1 MPDLIKIL
9 PIEVSNKIAAG
20 EVVQRPS
27 SVLKELLENSLDA
40 NSSKIKVIVKNAGK
54 NLIQVI
60 DDGNGMSIKDMHSSF
75 IKHATSKIN
84 SIDDV
89 FSVSSLGF
97 RGEALAA
104 ISSVS
109 MIEMTSNNETDN
121 DGYFIEMNGG
131 KIINEKELSTNKGT
145 SIKVKNI
152 FFNVPARRNFLKS
165 DFVELKHIMNVFYNI
180 AISHNEIEF
189 TFINNDDEVFY
200 LKKESLKKRIISV
213 FGEKIRE
220 NLIPIKENTQIA
232 SLNGFILK
240 PEYSKKSRF
249 NQFIF
254 VNNRAIKSQ
263 FINHSVSSSFDGLL
277 RDGYYPAYFLFVNID
292 PMKIDVNVHPNK
304 TEIKFDD
311 DQSLYSI
318 INSSVKH
325 CLGIYQISPVL
336 DFEKDASM
344 DISYKQINSD
354 PKTPSIEVD
363 SEFNPFKIF
372 NEDNFI
378 KKDSDIDLINNLS
391 NINEEDNSSPKIFQI
406 FNKYIVST
414 SKSSLIIINQNLAH
428 QRILYESLLKS
439 IFETKTE
446 SQKLIFPVE
455 ITLNNSELILFK
467 KSITE
472 FDSLGFEYKLSD
484 SILTVSS
491 VPIQLQNNPIE
502 EIIEEILNDE
512 NDFENSKNL
521 SYSDYFAKKLS
532 KISSIKSGKNLNSN
546 EQEYLVNQLFSCK
559 EPNLSPNNQ
568 QIFITLNKNDIENRF
583 NGKS

>member
-1 MPDLIKIL
+1 MSDIVKIL

-27 SVLKELLENSLDA
+27 SVLKELLENSIDA
-40 NSSKIKVIVKNAGK
+40 NSTKIKVIIKNAGK

-60 DDGNGMSIKDMHSSF
+60 DDGDGMSIKDMHSSF

-89 FSVSSLGF
+89 FSISSMGF

-109 MIEMTSNNETDN
+109 MVEMSSSKVLEN
-121 DGYFIEMNGG
+121 DGYFIEINGG
-131 KIINEKELSTNKGT
+131 KIIKEKESNFDKGT

-165 DFVELKHIMNVFYNI
+165 DFVELRHIMNVFHNI
-180 AISHNEIEF
+180 AVSHNEIEF
-189 TFINNDDEVFY
+189 SFINNDEEIFY
-200 LKKESLKKRIISV
+200 LKKESLKKRIISI

-220 NLIPIKENTQIA
+220 HLIPIKENTQIA
-232 SLNGFILK
+232 NLNGYVLK
-240 PEYSKKSRF
+240 PEYAKKSRS

-254 VNNRAIKSQ
+254 VNNRSIKSQ
-263 FINHSVSSSFDGLL
+263 FINHSISSSFDGLL
-277 RDGYYPAYFLFVNID
+277 REGYFPGYFLFINMN
-292 PMKIDVNVHPNK
+292 PLKIDVNVHPNK

-336 DFEKDASM
+336 DFEKDQSM
-344 DISYKQINSD
+344 DISYTQINEN
-354 PKTPSIEVD
+354 PKIPTIEVD

-372 NEDNFI
+372 NEESFI
-378 KKDSDIDLINNLS
+378 KKDSDIALS
-391 NINEEDNSSPKIFQI
+391 NNPSDIIQDNNKSSKIFQI

-414 SKSSLIIINQNLAH
+414 STSSLIIINQNLAH
-428 QRILYESLLKS
+428 QRILYEGFLKS
-439 IFETKTE
+439 IFESSSE
-446 SQKLIFPVE
+446 SQKLVFPIE
-455 ITLNNSELILFK
+455 IMLTKPQLILFK
-467 KSITE
+467 KIITE
-472 FDSLGFEYKLSD
+472 FDSMGFVYKLSD
-484 SILTVSS
+484 SLLTIIS
-491 VPIQLQNNPIE
+491 VPVQLENNSIE
-502 EIIEEILNDE
+502 ELIDDILDDE
-512 NDFENSKNL
+512 NDFDKSKNL
-521 SYSDYFAKKLS
+521 SYSDFFAKKLS
-532 KISSIKSGKNLNSN
+532 KCSAIKTGKNLNSD
-546 EQEYLVNQLFSCK
+546 EQEFLVNQLFSCK
-559 EPNLSPNNQ
+559 EPNLSPDNK

-583 NGKS
+583 

>member
-1 MPDLIKIL
+1 MSDIVKIL

-40 NSSKIKVIVKNAGK
+40 NSSKIKVIIKNAGK

-60 DDGNGMSIKDMHSSF
+60 DDGDGMSIKDMHSSF

-89 FSVSSLGF
+89 FSISSMGF

-109 MIEMTSNNETDN
+109 MIEMTSSKNLENE
-121 DGYFIEMNGG
+121 GYFIEMVGG
-131 KIINEKELSTNKGT
+131 KIINEKELSLDKGT

-165 DFVELKHIMNVFYNI
+165 DFVELRHIMNVFHNI
-180 AISHNEIEF
+180 AVSNHEIEF
-189 TFINNDDEVFY
+189 SLINNEEEIFY

-220 NLIPIKENTQIA
+220 HLIPIKENTQIA
-232 SLNGFILK
+232 NLNGFILK
-240 PEYSKKSRF
+240 PEFAKKSRS

-254 VNNRAIKSQ
+254 VNNRPIKSQ
-263 FINHSVSSSFDGLL
+263 FINHSISSSFDGLL
-277 RDGYYPAYFLFVNID
+277 RDGYYPGYFLFINMD
-292 PMKIDVNVHPNK
+292 PVKIDVNVHPNK

-318 INSSVKH
+318 INSAVKH

-336 DFEKDASM
+336 DFEKDSSM
-344 DISYKQINSD
+344 DISYNQINTD
-354 PKTPSIEVD
+354 PKIPSIEVD

-372 NEDNFI
+372 NEEDFI
-378 KKDSDIDLINNLS
+378 KKDSNLELS
-391 NINEEDNSSPKIFQI
+391 DSLSYANEDNKLSSKIFQI

-414 SKSSLIIINQNLAH
+414 STSSLIIINQNLAH
-428 QRILYESLLKS
+428 QRILYEDFLKS
-439 IFETKTE
+439 IFESSSE
-446 SQKLIFPVE
+446 SQKLVFPIE
-455 ITLNNSELILFK
+455 ITLTKSQLILFK
-467 KSITE
+467 KITTE
-472 FDSLGFEYKLSD
+472 FDSLGFVYDLSNTLL
-484 SILTVSS
+484 SISS
-491 VPIQLQNNPIE
+491 VPTQLINNSIE
-502 EIIEEILNDE
+502 EIIEDILDDE
-512 NDFENSKNL
+512 NIFDKSKNF
-521 SYSDYFAKKLS
+521 SYSDFFAKKLS
-532 KISSIKSGKNLNSN
+532 KSSSIKTGQSLNSN
-546 EQEYLVNQLFSCK
+546 EQEFLVNQLFSCK
-559 EPNLSPNNQ
+559 EPNLSPDNK

-583 NGKS
+583 

>member
-1 MPDLIKIL
+1 MSDIVKIL

-40 NSSKIKVIVKNAGK
+40 NSSKIKVIIKNAGK

-60 DDGNGMSIKDMHSSF
+60 DDGDGMSIKDMHSSF

-89 FSVSSLGF
+89 FSISSMGF

-109 MIEMTSNNETDN
+109 MIEMTSSKNLENE
-121 DGYFIEMNGG
+121 GYFIEMVGG
-131 KIINEKELSTNKGT
+131 KIINEKELSLDKGT

-165 DFVELKHIMNVFYNI
+165 DFVELRHIMNVFHNI
-180 AISHNEIEF
+180 AVSNHEIEF
-189 TFINNDDEVFY
+189 SLINNEEEIFY

-220 NLIPIKENTQIA
+220 HLIPIKENTQIA
-232 SLNGFILK
+232 NLNGFILK
-240 PEYSKKSRF
+240 PEFAKKSRS

-254 VNNRAIKSQ
+254 VNNRPIKSQ
-263 FINHSVSSSFDGLL
+263 FINHSISSSFDGLL
-277 RDGYYPAYFLFVNID
+277 RDGYYPGYFLFINID
-292 PMKIDVNVHPNK
+292 PLKIDVNVHPNK

-318 INSSVKH
+318 INSAVKH

-336 DFEKDASM
+336 DFEKDSSM
-344 DISYKQINSD
+344 DISYNQINTD
-354 PKTPSIEVD
+354 PKIPSIEVD

-372 NEDNFI
+372 NEEDFI
-378 KKDSDIDLINNLS
+378 KKDSNLELS
-391 NINEEDNSSPKIFQI
+391 DSLSYANEDNKLSSKIFQI

-428 QRILYESLLKS
+428 QRILYEDFLKS
-439 IFETKTE
+439 IFESSSE
-446 SQKLIFPVE
+446 SQKLVFPIE
-455 ITLNNSELILFK
+455 IALTKSQLILFK
-467 KSITE
+467 KITTE
-472 FDSLGFEYKLSD
+472 FDSLGFVYDLSNTLL
-484 SILTVSS
+484 SISS
-491 VPIQLQNNPIE
+491 VPTQLINNSIE
-502 EIIEEILNDE
+502 EIIEDILDDE
-512 NDFENSKNL
+512 NIFDKSKNF
-521 SYSDYFAKKLS
+521 SYSDFFAKKLS
-532 KISSIKSGKNLNSN
+532 KSSSIKTGQSLNSN
-546 EQEYLVNQLFSCK
+546 EQEFLVNQLFSCK
-559 EPNLSPNNQ
+559 EPNLSPDNK

-583 NGKS
+583 